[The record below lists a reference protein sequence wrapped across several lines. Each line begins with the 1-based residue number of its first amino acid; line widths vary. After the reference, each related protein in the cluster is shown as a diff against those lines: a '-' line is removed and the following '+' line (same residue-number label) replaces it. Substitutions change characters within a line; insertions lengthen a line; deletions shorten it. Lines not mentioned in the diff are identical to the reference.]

1 MNDSL
6 GKSVGWAL
14 QVAALVL
21 VGSALVV
28 GLATDAL
35 RTELTMLA
43 AGGGL
48 FLLGRRLL
56 GSD

>member
-1 MNDSL
+1 MNESFGRSL
-6 GKSVGWAL
+6 GWAL

-28 GLATDAL
+28 GLAYDAL

-43 AGGGL
+43 VGGGL
-48 FLLGRRLL
+48 FLLGRKLL
-56 GSD
+56 GTD

>member
-6 GKSVGWAL
+6 GKSLGWAL

-28 GLATDAL
+28 GLAYDAL

-43 AGGGL
+43 VGGGL
-48 FLLGRRLL
+48 FLLGRKLV
-56 GSD
+56 GAD